1 MEFHSNNDK
10 NQTYTFVALTE
21 APYHLGL
28 VTEESVGVSNER
40 FSP

>member
-10 NQTYTFVALTE
+10 NQTYTFVALAE
-21 APYHLGL
+21 APCQLGL
-28 VTEESVGVSNER
+28 ATKESLGVSNKR

>member
-10 NQTYTFVALTE
+10 NQTYTFVALAE
-21 APYHLGL
+21 ATCHLDL
-28 VTEESVGVSNER
+28 ATEESVGVSNER